1 MFDIGFSE
9 IVVCVVVALIVI
21 GPEQLPET
29 VRSVSL
35 WIGRLKRSL
44 RATREEFERQVGMDD
59 IRRQLHNEDVMKSIE
74 DARKEINATID
85 DQKNTIHEI
94 SHDLQKVYT
103 SEPELPYH
111 SHMDDPDHGKSPAEI
126 STQSA
131 TTSTTQLI
139 SESTT
144 QSDSNDEPPKTK

>member
-1 MFDIGFSE
+1 MFGINFPE
-9 IVVCVVVALIVI
+9 LVVCIVVALIVI

-35 WIGRLKRSL
+35 WIGRMKRSL

-74 DARKEINATID
+74 DARKQINATVE

-94 SHDLQKVYT
+94 SQDLQKVYT
-103 SEPELPYH
+103 SEPDLPYH
-111 SHMDDPDHGKSPAEI
+111 SHTEDPNHGKSLTAIPAEAEQPVT
-126 STQSA
+126 SSSPH
-131 TTSTTQLI
+131 TSTDKNTQ
-139 SESTT
+139 
-144 QSDSNDEPPKTK
+144 K